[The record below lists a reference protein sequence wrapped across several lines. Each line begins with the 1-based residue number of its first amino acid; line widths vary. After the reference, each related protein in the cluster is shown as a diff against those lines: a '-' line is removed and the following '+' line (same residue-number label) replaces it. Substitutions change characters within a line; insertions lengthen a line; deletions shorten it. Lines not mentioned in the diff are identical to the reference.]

1 MMPRKKKDALQPE
14 RVKTSAL
21 VKEPTKAKGKT
32 KAKAA
37 AEEEP
42 HYDIPHGVTIQ
53 DICNTYRINMESI
66 AAATNYP
73 IAYIKTLADDPTSSM
88 VPGFQSKLRSA
99 FPIAFDDVDY
109 DDPFGDMLLG
119 GRKSAEEIFYDMTG
133 RTLLQRSLLYQVEYQ
148 LPYISA
154 STIVTISTMLEK
166 ISTRKTYEAAE
177 NFVFSFLS
185 QMGTEDRRF
194 SIWDKGPAAMRVQA
208 GVSLYALKNA
218 KQNGRNFNAETK
230 QRLAKYLFG
239 ENKTLANAFY
249 YLNDISD
256 VRIYKV
262 PYSAL
267 QAEQK
272 SFRALVYKKLPY
284 LSDEAAEELL
294 QIIWDDIMVSPPKGN
309 NMPSRASAFIRCHP
323 KQKTP
328 LMTSIDWF
336 ARHEISN
343 SPVPISSLAPY
354 FSAHKS
360 TVLRILKGAFE
371 FQYKYFETLSETLS
385 LSPEEK
391 EMLRYVGTIS
401 MCWSRFDMR
410 DKTTE
415 QREMLRQFAGT
426 MLWFTKEEEKTISDI
441 IESAKA
447 RSFGE

>member
-1 MMPRKKKDALQPE
+1 
-14 RVKTSAL
+14 
-21 VKEPTKAKGKT
+21 
-32 KAKAA
+32 
-37 AEEEP
+37 
-42 HYDIPHGVTIQ
+42 
-53 DICNTYRINMESI
+53 
-66 AAATNYP
+66 
-73 IAYIKTLADDPTSSM
+73 
-88 VPGFQSKLRSA
+88 
-99 FPIAFDDVDY
+99 
-109 DDPFGDMLLG
+109 
-119 GRKSAEEIFYDMTG
+119 
-133 RTLLQRSLLYQVEYQ
+133 
-148 LPYISA
+148 
-154 STIVTISTMLEK
+154 
-166 ISTRKTYEAAE
+166 
-177 NFVFSFLS
+177 
-185 QMGTEDRRF
+185 
-194 SIWDKGPAAMRVQA
+194 MRVQA

-415 QREMLRQFAGT
+415 QREMLRQFVGT

>member
-1 MMPRKKKDALQPE
+1 MPRKKKDALQPE
-14 RVKTSAL
+14 SVKDNAP
-21 VKEPTKAKGKT
+21 VKEPAKAKGKT

-37 AEEEP
+37 AEEKP
-42 HYDIPHGVTIQ
+42 QYDIPHGVTIQ
-53 DICNTYRINMESI
+53 DICNTYRINLESI

-73 IAYIKTLADDPTSSM
+73 IAYIKTLANDPLSNM

-99 FPIAFDDVDY
+99 FPIAFDDMDY
-109 DDPFGDMLLG
+109 DDPFDDMLG
-119 GRKSAEEIFYDMTG
+119 GKKSAEEIFYDMTG

-166 ISTRKTYEAAE
+166 ISTRKTYESAE

-185 QMGTEDRRF
+185 QMGAEDKRF
-194 SIWDKGPAAMRVQA
+194 SIWDKGPTAMRVQA

-256 VRIYKV
+256 IRIYKV
-262 PYSAL
+262 PYPAL
-267 QAEQK
+267 QAEQE

-284 LSDEAAEELL
+284 LSDEAAEKLL

-343 SPVPISSLAPY
+343 TPVPISSLAPY

-371 FQYKYFETLSETLS
+371 FQYKYFETLSESLS

>member
-1 MMPRKKKDALQPE
+1 
-14 RVKTSAL
+14 
-21 VKEPTKAKGKT
+21 
-32 KAKAA
+32 
-37 AEEEP
+37 
-42 HYDIPHGVTIQ
+42 
-53 DICNTYRINMESI
+53 
-66 AAATNYP
+66 
-73 IAYIKTLADDPTSSM
+73 
-88 VPGFQSKLRSA
+88 
-99 FPIAFDDVDY
+99 
-109 DDPFGDMLLG
+109 MLLG

-166 ISTRKTYEAAE
+166 ISTRKTYESAE

-194 SIWDKGPAAMRVQA
+194 SIWDKGPTAMRVQA

-230 QRLAKYLFG
+230 QRLAKHLFG
-239 ENKTLANAFY
+239 ENKTLANSFY

-272 SFRALVYKKLPY
+272 SFRTLVYKKLPF

-328 LMTSIDWF
+328 LMTSIDWLRVTRL
-336 ARHEISN
+336 AILLCHLVAG
-343 SPVPISSLAPY
+343 PVL
-354 FSAHKS
+354 
-360 TVLRILKGAFE
+360 
-371 FQYKYFETLSETLS
+371 
-385 LSPEEK
+385 
-391 EMLRYVGTIS
+391 
-401 MCWSRFDMR
+401 
-410 DKTTE
+410 
-415 QREMLRQFAGT
+415 QRA
-426 MLWFTKEEEKTISDI
+426 
-441 IESAKA
+441 
-447 RSFGE
+447 